1 MEAGALLLDCTPIRG
16 DCDWFVVS
24 CLLHVLEELFPMNPA
39 VSGFRVVVRQVNLAR
54 PALARHHISGEDA
67 APSTAPSLR
76 KFANSAFT

>member
-1 MEAGALLLDCTPIRG
+1 
-16 DCDWFVVS
+16 
-24 CLLHVLEELFPMNPA
+24 MNPA

-76 KFANSAFT
+76 KVRQLGIHLIGMSPIDRVRAILDGDKVGSFTSLAVRRPEA